1 MSSVEKAE
9 QTMIENILKNTGKPI
24 DHWIS
29 LVRKSGLTKHNDIIK
44 FLKSEHGFTHGF
56 ANMVA
61 HKSKGSDA
69 SSADSPEH
77 LITKQ
82 YENKAELKPIY
93 DKLISAI
100 RQFGKDIEISPKNAY
115 VSLRRK
121 KQFALIQPSTKT
133 RLDIG
138 LNIKGLDPEG
148 KLEVSGSFNAMCSH
162 RIRTASPEDIDTAVI
177 NWLKKAY
184 DQAG

>member
-1 MSSVEKAE
+1 MNSIEKAE
-9 QTMIENILKNTGKPI
+9 QTMIENIVKNTGKSLET
-24 DHWIS
+24 WIEI
-29 LVRKSGLTKHNDIIK
+29 VRKSGLKKHGEIVK
-44 FLKSEHGFTHGF
+44 FLKTEHDFTHGF

-69 SSADSPEH
+69 GSAGDIQQ
-77 LITKQ
+77 LIEKQ
-82 YENKAELKPIY
+82 YENKESLRPVYEKIMEAVQK
-93 DKLISAI
+93 
-100 RQFGKDIEISPKNAY
+100 FGNDIEIAPKNAY

-138 LNIKGLDPEG
+138 LNIKGKDPG
-148 KLEVSGSFNAMCSH
+148 SRLEASGSFSAMCTH
-162 RIRTASPEDIDTAVI
+162 RIRMETPDEIDQEVI
-177 NWLKKAY
+177 KWIKEAY